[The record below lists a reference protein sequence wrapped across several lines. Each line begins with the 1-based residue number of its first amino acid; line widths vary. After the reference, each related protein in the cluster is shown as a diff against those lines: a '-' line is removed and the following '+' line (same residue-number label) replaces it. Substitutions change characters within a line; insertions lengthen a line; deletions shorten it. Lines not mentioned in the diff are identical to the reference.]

1 MWVGIYAM
9 FANVAASVPACAFN
23 APVIMKL
30 RLRYVA

>member
-1 MWVGIYAM
+1 M
-9 FANVAASVPACAFN
+9 FANVAASVPDRECFN